1 MSLDPPN
8 LVSMCNLCPQV
19 EVFVFVGLNW
29 EDAPPEQFAV
39 GGEDYKVVQHHFL
52 FLCLGEGTGVGEH
65 FYPSRTI
72 KN

>member
-8 LVSMCNLCPQV
+8 LVSMSNLCPQV

-39 GGEDYKVVQHHFL
+39 GGEDYKVVQHPFL
-52 FLCLGEGTGVGEH
+52 FLCLG
-65 FYPSRTI
+65 
-72 KN
+72 

>member
-1 MSLDPPN
+1 MS
-8 LVSMCNLCPQV
+8 NLCPQV

-52 FLCLGEGTGVGEH
+52 EEGTSVGEH
-65 FYPSRTI
+65 FYPSQTI

>member
-1 MSLDPPN
+1 MS
-8 LVSMCNLCPQV
+8 NLCPQV

-52 FLCLGEGTGVGEH
+52 FIYFREGAGVGEH